1 MKTRLKSPDVYIIGW
16 IAALPI
22 ERAAAT
28 ALLHDRHD
36 APEGFD
42 QHRSDTNSYT
52 WGRIGEHNIV
62 IASLPAGV
70 YGTTAAATT
79 ASNLIHSL
87 PHIRIGL
94 LVGIGGGIAR
104 PDEGQDIRLGDIV
117 VSQPEGTKGGVVQY
131 DLGKAKV
138 NGAWE
143 RKGSLDKPPPVL
155 LHALASLKAEHEIA
169 PSKIPDLLQ
178 AMWETNPSMKRLKSD
193 YTYQGTEND
202 RLFESQHE
210 HVGGSNCDKCD
221 PAREVKREQRES
233 TDPEIHYGIIASGNK
248 LIKDAATRDSLLEGT
263 GHQCLCVEMEA
274 AGLMDRFPCLVIRG
288 ICDYADSH
296 KNDRW
301 QRYAAATAVAFAVE
315 LLAYV
320 PVGQLEATQKV
331 IDAIQSL
338 HGEVGNLKAS
348 MNNIDHHVALDH
360 LPNAEGASFDS
371 YAEEHNP
378 TCLPDTREE
387 LLREIDRWI
396 VDPNSKTIFWLN
408 GMAGTGKSTISR
420 TVARS
425 RSKKGDLGASFFFKR
440 GETDRGSLAK
450 FVPTVARRL
459 AWSIPEAASFIKSA
473 VYADPVIVDKAV
485 REQFEKL
492 VREPLSRMTA
502 TSSPRSSVVV
512 VVDALD
518 ECESDDDIKLLLELF
533 SSLHFDGSFRV
544 RVLITS
550 RPELA
555 IRLGF
560 FFIEGTYQDL
570 ILQGI
575 PHLIVEHDIS
585 IFLHHE
591 FANIRNRFNRI
602 AVEELKLPVGW
613 PGEANLEK
621 LTRAAVPLFIFA
633 ATICRFV
640 SDSCLG
646 SPDKLLQSVLHHT
659 SNGHASKLDMTY
671 SPVLKQ
677 QVIGRSG
684 RERRNI
690 IESFRLIVGAIVT
703 LASPLSVRALAL
715 LLDVHIDEVTTRLR
729 MLHSVL
735 EVPESLYTPVRLLHL
750 SFRDYLVDPENKD
763 TAEFWVD
770 EKLAHRR
777 LAKHCLRVMRSA
789 LRENM
794 CGLSFPGAGRS
805 TVDSS
810 QLEEHI
816 PPQVQYACMHWV
828 HHLVEGDPK
837 MKDSGDVHDFLTTHF
852 LHWVEVLS
860 LIGRISES
868 IGFIDELQSI
878 VDAEKGAQV
887 LGFLHDAKRFVL
899 NYRWIIDTAP
909 LQLYASAIVFTPKQ
923 SIVRQTFKRD
933 LPEWISLLPNVD
945 SDWNAALQTLEGHTN
960 SVTSVAFSNDGTLI
974 ASGSED
980 NTVKIWNAL
989 TGKRERTLERHTGSV
1004 TSVVFSSDGK
1014 LIASGSEDNTVKIW
1028 NVVTGKEEWTL
1039 EGHTEWV
1046 TSVAFSNDGTLI
1058 ASGSLDETIKIW
1070 NVVTGKEERTLEGHT
1085 SSVESVAFS
1094 NDSTLI
1100 ASGSW
1105 DETIKIWNVVT
1116 GKEERT
1122 LKGHTDPVNSVVF
1135 SKGGTLIASGS
1146 DDKTIKLW
1154 NVVTGK
1160 EERTLEGHTE
1170 SVTSVTF
1177 SNDST
1182 LIASGSRDNTV
1193 KIWNMVTGKE
1203 ERTLEGHTEWVTS
1216 VAFSNDGTLIASG
1229 SEDKTVKIWN
1239 VATGKEERTPEGH
1252 TEWVT
1257 SVAFSSDST
1266 LIASGSR
1273 DKTVKIW
1280 NVATGEEEWTLEG
1293 HTSWVNS
1300 VAFSND
1306 GTLITSGSRDGTLK
1320 IWKVATGEEDRTL
1333 EGHTEW
1339 VTSVVFS
1346 SDGKLIASGSGDKT
1360 IKIWNVVTGKEERT
1374 LEGHTEWVTSVA
1386 FSNDGTLIAS
1396 GSRDKTIKIWN
1407 VVTGKEERTL
1417 EGHTEWV
1424 TSVAFS
1430 NDGAL
1435 IASGS
1440 LDETIKIWNV
1450 ATGKEEWTLEGHTAS
1465 VNSLVFSKDGTLIA
1479 SGSWD
1484 EKVKI
1489 WNVVTGL
1496 NVKSF
1501 DTSQF
1506 TDVLFFTDDGYDAME
1521 DSWLGSWPPF
1531 LTTYPVLKR
1540 YQRSGT

>member
-1 MKTRLKSPDVYIIGW
+1 MKTRLKSPDLYTIGW

-36 APEGFD
+36 VPHGFD
-42 QHRSDTNSYT
+42 QPRSDTNSYT
-52 WGRIGEHNIV
+52 WGRIGEHNVV
-62 IASLPAGV
+62 IASLPAGD
-70 YGTTAAATT
+70 YDTTSAATT

-87 PHIRIGL
+87 SHIRIDL

-104 PDEGQDIRLGDIV
+104 LDEGQDIRLGDIV
-117 VSQPEGTKGGVVQY
+117 VSQPDGTTGGVVQY
-131 DLGKAKV
+131 DLGKAKA
-138 NGAWE
+138 NGGWE
-143 RKGSLDKPPPVL
+143 RKGFLSKPPP
-155 LHALASLKAEHEIA
+155 
-169 PSKIPDLLQ
+169 
-178 AMWETNPSMKRLKSD
+178 
-193 YTYQGTEND
+193 GTEND

-210 HVGGSNCDKCD
+210 HVGGSNCDKCN

-263 GHQCLCVEMEA
+263 RHQCLCVEMEA
-274 AGLMDRFPCLVIRG
+274 AGLMDRFPRLMIRG
-288 ICDYADSH
+288 ICDYTDSH

-348 MNNIDHHVALDH
+348 MNNIDYHVALDH

-387 LLREIDRWI
+387 LLSEIDRWI
-396 VDPNSKTIFWLN
+396 VDPNSRTIFWLN

-459 AWSIPEAASFIKSA
+459 ASSIPEAASFIKSA
-473 VYADPVIVDKAV
+473 VHADPVIVDKAV
-485 REQFEKL
+485 REQFERHMCPLLNRVEAAAAQGKTL
-492 VREPLSRMTA
+492 QTEPLSKMTA

-512 VVDALD
+512 IVDALD

-533 SSLHFDGSFRV
+533 SSLRFDGSFRV

-585 IFLHHE
+585 IFLRHE

-602 AVEELKLPVGW
+602 AVEGLKLPVGW

-640 SDSCLG
+640 NDSCLG

-684 RERRNI
+684 RERRSI
-690 IESFRLIVGAIVT
+690 IESFRLIVGTIVT

-715 LLDVHIDEVTTRLR
+715 FLDVHIDEVTTRLR

-735 EVPESLYTPVRLLHL
+735 EVPENLYTPVRLLHL
-750 SFRDYLVDPENKD
+750 SFRDYLLDPENKD

-816 PPQVQYACMHWV
+816 PPQVQYACMHWL
-828 HHLVEGDPK
+828 HHLVEGDSK
-837 MKDSGDVHDFLTTHF
+837 LKDSSDVHDFLTTHF
-852 LHWVEVLS
+852 LHWLEVLS

-887 LGFLHDAKRFVL
+887 LMFLHDAKRFVL

-945 SDWNAALQTLEGHTN
+945 SDWNAVLQTLEGHT
-960 SVTSVAFSNDGTLI
+960 TSV
-974 ASGSED
+974 E
-980 NTVKIWNAL
+980 
-989 TGKRERTLERHTGSV
+989 
-1004 TSVVFSSDGK
+1004 SVVFSK
-1014 LIASGSEDNTVKIW
+1014 
-1028 NVVTGKEEWTL
+1028 
-1039 EGHTEWV
+1039 
-1046 TSVAFSNDGTLI
+1046 DGTL
-1058 ASGSLDETIKIW
+1058 T
-1070 NVVTGKEERTLEGHT
+1070 
-1085 SSVESVAFS
+1085 
-1094 NDSTLI
+1094 

-1105 DETIKIWNVVT
+1105 DETVKIWNVVT

-1122 LKGHTDPVNSVVF
+1122 LKGYTNPVNSVVF

-1146 DDKTIKLW
+1146 DDKTIKIW

-1160 EERTLEGHTE
+1160 EERTLEDHTE

-1193 KIWNMVTGKE
+1193 KIWN
-1203 ERTLEGHTEWVTS
+1203 
-1216 VAFSNDGTLIASG
+1216 VAM
-1229 SEDKTVKIWN
+1229 
-1239 VATGKEERTPEGH
+1239 
-1252 TEWVT
+1252 
-1257 SVAFSSDST
+1257 
-1266 LIASGSR
+1266 
-1273 DKTVKIW
+1273 
-1280 NVATGEEEWTLEG
+1280 
-1293 HTSWVNS
+1293 
-1300 VAFSND
+1300 
-1306 GTLITSGSRDGTLK
+1306 
-1320 IWKVATGEEDRTL
+1320 
-1333 EGHTEW
+1333 
-1339 VTSVVFS
+1339 
-1346 SDGKLIASGSGDKT
+1346 
-1360 IKIWNVVTGKEERT
+1360 
-1374 LEGHTEWVTSVA
+1374 
-1386 FSNDGTLIAS
+1386 
-1396 GSRDKTIKIWN
+1396 
-1407 VVTGKEERTL
+1407 
-1417 EGHTEWV
+1417 
-1424 TSVAFS
+1424 
-1430 NDGAL
+1430 
-1435 IASGS
+1435 
-1440 LDETIKIWNV
+1440 
-1450 ATGKEEWTLEGHTAS
+1450 GKEEWTLEGHTAS

-1506 TDVLFFTDDGYDAME
+1506 TDVLFFTDDGSVLVTSTGRFSIDFRDISTSHRSE
-1521 DSWLGSWPPF
+1521 NEPKLGSTEVEGEVDAKLGFGINHDNTWITAGGPDGRNVLWLPPNF
-1531 LTTYPVLKR
+1531 RPRVSATLIEPLGSVLVISCP
-1540 YQRSGT
+1540 SGAVIIMGFRELPFSDKV